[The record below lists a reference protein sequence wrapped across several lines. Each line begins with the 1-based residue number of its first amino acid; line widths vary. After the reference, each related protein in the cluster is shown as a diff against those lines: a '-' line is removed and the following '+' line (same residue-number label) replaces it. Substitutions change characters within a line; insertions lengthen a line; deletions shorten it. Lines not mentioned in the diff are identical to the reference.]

1 MDYNICSTPSS
12 VYQSLRFNKDT
23 KNVFKLF
30 RGGAF
35 LSQFVY
41 RGSLAL
47 VQRTVWSSLI
57 CSANSQPPQRS
68 LTEFHPLRRQ
78 QHRLDTLIWDRS
90 SRCCK
95 RSALARPS
103 RLTNTSSTTTTWL
116 LSEERCCTG
125 RYDDAYERICSGS
138 HHHYFTSA
146 LTT

>member
-23 KNVFKLF
+23 NNVFKLF

-41 RGSLAL
+41 RSSLAL

-57 CSANSQPPQRS
+57 CSANSQPPQRR

-90 SRCCK
+90 SRFNVAK
-95 RSALARPS
+95 EALARPS
-103 RLTNTSSTTTTWL
+103 RLTNTSSSTTTWL
-116 LSEERCCTG
+116 LSEERCCTD
-125 RYDDAYERICSGS
+125 RYIDA
-138 HHHYFTSA
+138 
-146 LTT
+146 